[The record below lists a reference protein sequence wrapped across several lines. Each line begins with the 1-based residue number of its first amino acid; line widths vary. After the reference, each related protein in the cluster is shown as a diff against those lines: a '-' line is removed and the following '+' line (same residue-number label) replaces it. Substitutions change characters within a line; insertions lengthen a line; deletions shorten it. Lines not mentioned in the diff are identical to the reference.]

1 MQIRR
6 LGSLGS
12 CRLLGRGFCLLTAKV
27 QKMIR
32 ITNVDGR
39 CSFLKSNPDILC
51 QDLAELNIQN
61 EYGQSLDFSL
71 DRLSEGFH

>member
-1 MQIRR
+1 M
-6 LGSLGS
+6 GD
-12 CRLLGRGFCLLTAKV
+12 V
-27 QKMIR
+27 P
-32 ITNVDGR
+32 
-39 CSFLKSNPDILC
+39 FLKSNPDILC